1 MKIRCPRCKSKLEVE
16 AAGDFVS
23 CPHCSLEFTVEEP
36 KPRRSIR
43 SILSKINWFRLAI
56 IGFSVFLVIFFLVGI
71 ATAFWL
77 KSKNPQVLEM
87 FNGLVGGVGMIL
99 LALLFLAF
107 YVLLFV
113 NIVLWVFLPLIVY
126 SIKQRIEEAVIEIK
140 KLNQK

>member
-1 MKIRCPRCKSKLEVE
+1 MKIKCPRCKSQLEVD
-16 AAGDFVS
+16 AIGDFVA
-23 CPHCSLEFTVEEP
+23 CFHCSLEFTVEEP

-43 SILSKINWFRLAI
+43 SILSKINWFRLAV
-56 IGFSVFLVIFFLVGI
+56 IGLSVFLVIFFLVGI

-87 FNGLVGGVGMIL
+87 FHGLVGGVGMIL

-107 YVLLFV
+107 CVLLIV
-113 NIVLWVFLPLIVY
+113 NIILWVFLPLMVY

-140 KLNQK
+140 KLNKI